1 MGVGV
6 ESRGRNRS
14 AISQQ
19 EIELTLHV
27 VQMHAQPPAAGVPR
41 PRHPASAPP
50 PQVAALTNIVSY
62 WVLAI
67 PLAHHLAFARG
78 MGLQVSL
85 CLVLQSFKLRSWQTL
100 CAAFWGVR
108 PPMQPMPARGAAQV
122 AASCRLLQ
130 PEAPRATWPRVAA
143 THTSACAAR
152 QPPRGWDPPSLQ
164 GLWWGTAAANW
175 AMALFMLGFAL
186 RFDYSGEAAAAAAR
200 HSLHRPLLG
209 ASVEHA

>member
-1 MGVGV
+1 MAGWTADAQLAVGV
-6 ESRGRNRS
+6 MGICSVTNSVIFMLVFGLSIATSVRVSNSLGAGLPHAARRAVLSSLAMTLALVAGFLVALNVLKDRWVRLLTDVEPVVEATAALLPALSLSLLGDNTNVALQALCRG
-14 AISQQ
+14 
-19 EIELTLHV
+19 
-27 VQMHAQPPAAGVPR
+27 AGK
-41 PRHPASAPP
+41 
-50 PQVAALTNIVSY
+50 QKVAALTNIVSY

-78 MGLQVSL
+78 MG
-85 CLVLQSFKLRSWQTL
+85 
-100 CAAFWGVR
+100 
-108 PPMQPMPARGAAQV
+108 
-122 AASCRLLQ
+122 
-130 PEAPRATWPRVAA
+130 
-143 THTSACAAR
+143 
-152 QPPRGWDPPSLQ
+152 LQ